1 MTRRVSQDVGLP
13 VRAVEE
19 TLLGAERTL
28 TRAQVAERAGVPL
41 ELAEQLWQQLGFPH
55 AADDD
60 VAFSEADVEAL
71 ALTHDLLGL
80 GVLTPDSQAALV
92 RTWGRSFARL
102 AEWQV
107 GLIARLAVEGDDPAA
122 RLTELTD
129 TVLPDVERLQA
140 YVWRRHLAGAAAR
153 LLEGG
158 TGTTA
163 PTAVGFVDIVGYTGA
178 EQGPHRPRAG
188 RLGRALRE
196 PAHLQRRRDRRP
208 DHQDHRRRGALRH
221 RRRRGRRRGRA
232 HRHASAAPTPRTRS
246 RRSAP
251 GSRTARS

>member
-1 MTRRVSQDVGLP
+1 MSQDLGLD

-19 TLLGAERTL
+19 TLLGADAPF
-28 TRAQVAERAGVPL
+28 TRVEVAERAGVPL
-41 ELAEQLWQQLGFPH
+41 ELAEELWQQLGFPH

-71 ALTHDLLGL
+71 ALTRDLIDL

-122 RLTELTD
+122 RSSATSPRRCCPTSSGSRPTSGVD
-129 TVLPDVERLQA
+129 TSPARSAALLER
-140 YVWRRHLAGAAAR
+140 AAAR
-153 LLEGG
+153 RHRS
-158 TGTTA
+158 
-163 PTAVGFVDIVGYTGA
+163 AVGFVDIVGYTGQSRQLTDP
-178 EQGPHRPRAG
+178 E
-188 RLGRALRE
+188 LVDWVELFE
-196 PAHLQRRRDRRP
+196 NHLTSQRRRDRRP

-221 RRRRGRRRGRA
+221 RRPRRPPSRSRSPPP
-232 HRHASAAPTPRTRS
+232 SAAPTRRTRS